1 MSKIIQAFE
10 KEVNLT
16 EQGLAELTETKRGLV
31 IDVSTKSG
39 FTLARKERTE
49 RNKLIDQVKR
59 VAIDTKT
66 SIDNKRKEITDSI
79 SVIFEPIVNAFEAED
94 LRQKQEKERLA
105 KLEESRISGIQEQ
118 IKGIRN
124 FSANLYGKTS
134 EELSGIIEAVDMIDV
149 AESFAEFTQ
158 DAMFVKKETLSE
170 LNVALSG
177 AIQSEQLAADRKALD
192 DERSEFEAW
201 KASQKK
207 EVTEVTPVEAHQE
220 PVIEQA
226 GPEKKVHG
234 GTVTKRILTPHE
246 QMIKSVEFWDSQ
258 YRITSVIGETAMSD
272 LLNILNKYK

>member
-16 EQGLAELTETKRGLV
+16 EQGLSELTETKKGLV
-31 IDVSTKSG
+31 IDVNTKSG
-39 FTLARKERTE
+39 MTLARKERTE

-59 VAIDTKT
+59 VAIDTK
-66 SIDNKRKEITDSI
+66 SAIDGKRNEITDKI
-79 SVIFEPIVNAFEAED
+79 TVIFAPIVDAFEAED
-94 LRQKQEKERLA
+94 LRLKQEKDRLA
-105 KLEESRISGIQEQ
+105 KEEELRINGIQDQ

-124 FSANLYGKTS
+124 FSVNLYGKTS
-134 EELSGIIEAVDMIDV
+134 GELSSIIEAVDMIDV

-192 DERSEFEAW
+192 DEKAEFKAW

-207 EVTEVTPVEAHQE
+207 EVSEVVAVEVHQE
-220 PVIEQA
+220 SVIEQPVA
-226 GPEKKVHG
+226 EKKVHG

-246 QMIKSVEFWDSQ
+246 QMIKGVEFWSSQ
-258 YRITSVIGETAMSD
+258 YRIDGTATSD
-272 LLNILNKYK
+272 LLNILNQYK

>member
-124 FSANLYGKTS
+124 FSVNLYGKTS

-192 DERSEFEAW
+192 DEKAEFEAW

-207 EVTEVTPVEAHQE
+207 EVVEVVPVEVQQE
-220 PVIEQA
+220 IK
-226 GPEKKVHG
+226 PESVKVHG
-234 GTVTKRILTPHE
+234 GHVTKRTLTPHE
-246 QMIKSVEFWDSQ
+246 EMIKSVEFWDSQ
-258 YRITSVIGETAMSD
+258 YRITAAIGETAMSD
-272 LLNILNKYK
+272 LLNILNQYK